1 MSITREIESGIE
13 SLLFWGAFGGALSE
27 TIGGSLGG
35 AINELARWLLR
46 HELAEWYING
56 DGVAHRMLR
65 GLVTGTVTGGVC
77 GAMGGTI
84 SGAICCRKVNECE
97 PDEYII
103 GSGIAGGIIGVIL
116 GAIVGF
122 ISGAL
127 DPDSSGA
134 VGKAAGRSSGRTAFV
149 VVLVFAWEWVSTV
162 DIACHAYLIVTIFAD
177 TNV

>member
-103 GSGIAGGIIGVIL
+103 GSGIAVKSYHQWSL
-116 GAIVGF
+116 C
-122 ISGAL
+122 SLQLSL
-127 DPDSSGA
+127 DSCSL
-134 VGKAAGRSSGRTAFV
+134 T
-149 VVLVFAWEWVSTV
+149 VLSSTV
-162 DIACHAYLIVTIFAD
+162 GEYCSVLPTLH
-177 TNV
+177 N